1 MLDHLLGTAR
11 RRGCTHVCLET
22 GTMPAFA
29 PARQLYAAA
38 GFTACPPFGDY
49 RDSPFSVCMSLDL
62 AARNAGDCEDLHA

>member
-1 MLDHLLGTAR
+1 
-11 RRGCTHVCLET
+11 
-22 GTMPAFA
+22 MPAFA